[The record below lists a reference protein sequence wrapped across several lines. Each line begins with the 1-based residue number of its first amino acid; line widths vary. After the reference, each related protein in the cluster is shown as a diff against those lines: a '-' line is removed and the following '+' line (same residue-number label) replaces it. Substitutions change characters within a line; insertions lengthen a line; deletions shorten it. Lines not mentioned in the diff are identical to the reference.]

1 MGNRKDLNNKKT
13 VEQQNDLQVN
23 SVDENSQVVK
33 TATEAPVSK
42 TESST
47 SVADA
52 NKATANAGSTTNDAV
67 NTTASEA
74 ENNEVG
80 TENSAASEQTEKKKI
95 VARKDMTWRQW
106 TWHEMKRNKIAYVMI
121 APFMFVFILFTCFP
135 VVLSLA
141 LSFTS
146 FNMLELNWDMFIGI
160 SNYTRLFFE
169 DDIFLLAC
177 KNTLVFAMITGPV
190 SYILSF
196 LVAWFINE
204 LSPRVRALVTLIF
217 YAPSIAGSVYLIWAT
232 LFSDDAYGWVNGVLL
247 DLGLIDSAILW
258 FHDENYAMTLCIVVA
273 LWMSLGTA
281 FLSFIAGLQTINKS
295 LFEAAA
301 VDGIKNR
308 WQELWFIT
316 LPMMRPQ
323 LMFGAV
329 MAITGSFG
337 FGGVVTALCGFPSV
351 NYSCHTIMH
360 CLEDYGSTRW
370 EVGYASAIAFVLF
383 LIMIGA
389 NTLVNKMLSKVGQ

>member
-1 MGNRKDLNNKKT
+1 MANRKVN
-13 VEQQNDLQVN
+13 LQ
-23 SVDENSQVVK
+23 
-33 TATEAPVSK
+33 
-42 TESST
+42 
-47 SVADA
+47 
-52 NKATANAGSTTNDAV
+52 NKAENIEKAEAIHDDGILEKQSTK
-67 NTTASEA
+67 
-74 ENNEVG
+74 G
-80 TENSAASEQTEKKKI
+80 EKKKV
-95 VARKDMTWRQW
+95 VARKDMTMFQW
-106 TWHEMKRNKIAYVMI
+106 TIHEMKRHKIAYLMI
-121 APFMFVFILFTCFP
+121 APFMLVFLLFTVFP
-135 VVLSLA
+135 VVLSLV
-141 LSFTS
+141 LSFTN
-146 FNMLELNWDMFIGI
+146 FNMLEFKWDMFIGI
-160 SNYTRLFFE
+160 KNYTRLFFE

-177 KNTLVFAMITGPV
+177 KNTLVFAAITGPV

-204 LSPRVRALVTLIF
+204 LSPRIRAIVTLIF
-217 YAPSIAGSVYLIWAT
+217 YAPSISGSVYLIWGT
-232 LFSDDAYGWVNGVLL
+232 LFSNDGQGWVNGTLMKL
-247 DLGLIDSAILW
+247 NIIDSPILW
-258 FHDENYAMTLCIVVA
+258 FYDEKYAMTLCIVVA

-281 FLSFIAGLQTINKS
+281 FLSFIAGLQTVDKS

-329 MAITGSFG
+329 MSITGAFG

-360 CLEDYGSTRW
+360 CLEDYGNQRW

>member
-1 MGNRKDLNNKKT
+1 MEELNKK
-13 VEQQNDLQVN
+13 
-23 SVDENSQVVK
+23 
-33 TATEAPVSK
+33 EAI
-42 TESST
+42 
-47 SVADA
+47 
-52 NKATANAGSTTNDAV
+52 
-67 NTTASEA
+67 EA
-74 ENNEVG
+74 EEAVEAQ
-80 TENSAASEQTEKKKI
+80 ENLHNDSVIEADSSSKDAEEALSKKKA
-95 VARKDMTWRQW
+95 VCRKDMTKAQW
-106 TWHEMKRNKIAYVMI
+106 TWKEMKKHKVAYIMI
-121 APFMFVFILFTCFP
+121 APFMFVFLLFIAFP
-135 VVLSLA
+135 VGLSLI
-141 LSFTS
+141 LSFTN
-146 FNMLELNWDMFIGI
+146 FNMLEMNWDMFVGI
-160 SNYTRLFFE
+160 SNYTRLFFD
-169 DDIFLLAC
+169 DDIFILAC
-177 KNTLVFAMITGPV
+177 KNTLIFAAITGPV
-190 SYILSF
+190 SYMLSF

-204 LSPRVRALVTLIF
+204 LSPRLRALVTLVF
-217 YAPSIAGSVYLIWAT
+217 YAPSISGSVYLIWGIM
-232 LFSDDAYGWVNGVLL
+232 FSNDSYGIVNGILL
-247 DLGLIDSAILW
+247 DLGIIDTPILW
-258 FHDENYAMTLCIVVA
+258 FYDEKYAMTLCIVVA

-360 CLEDYGSTRW
+360 CLEDYGSQRW

-389 NTLVNKMLSKVGQ
+389 NTVVNKALSKVGQ